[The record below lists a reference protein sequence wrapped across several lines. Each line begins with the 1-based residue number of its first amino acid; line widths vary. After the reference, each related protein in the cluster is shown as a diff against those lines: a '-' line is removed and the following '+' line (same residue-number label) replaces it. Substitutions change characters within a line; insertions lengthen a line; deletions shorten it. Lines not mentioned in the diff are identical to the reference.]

1 MMKEFVESIV
11 KRLVDNPDEVE
22 VTKVES
28 ENNTIYELR
37 VAQGDLGK
45 VIGKHGRTAQALRT
59 LLTAVS
65 AKAGNTRSTLDIIDR

>member
-11 KRLVDNPDEVE
+11 KRLVDNPDAVE

-37 VAQGDLGK
+37 VAQEDLGK

>member
-1 MMKEFVESIV
+1 MKEFVETIV
-11 KRLVDNPDEVE
+11 KHLVDNPDAVE

-37 VAQGDLGK
+37 VAQEDLGK

-59 LLTAVS
+59 LLTAVT
-65 AKAGNTRSTLDIIDR
+65 AKAGNVRSMLDIIDK